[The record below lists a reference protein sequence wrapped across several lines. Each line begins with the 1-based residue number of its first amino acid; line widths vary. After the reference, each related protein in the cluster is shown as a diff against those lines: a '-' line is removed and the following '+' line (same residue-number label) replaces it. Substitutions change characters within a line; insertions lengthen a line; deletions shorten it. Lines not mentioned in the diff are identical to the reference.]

1 MDIVRLSTVYIH
13 IIKWNDYSALIE
25 KIISQSCSRQTVRY
39 LYSVT
44 LGRTLTDWRRSS
56 NSVQRF
62 TRAVLETLTGFNSDL
77 LKLHIDKVFGL
88 IEISFWAFVE

>member
-44 LGRTLTDWRRSS
+44 LGRTLT
-56 NSVQRF
+56 
-62 TRAVLETLTGFNSDL
+62 VLIGEHHPIQFSDL
-77 LKLHIDKVFGL
+77 RAPFSKPSQVL
-88 IEISFWAFVE
+88 IQIC